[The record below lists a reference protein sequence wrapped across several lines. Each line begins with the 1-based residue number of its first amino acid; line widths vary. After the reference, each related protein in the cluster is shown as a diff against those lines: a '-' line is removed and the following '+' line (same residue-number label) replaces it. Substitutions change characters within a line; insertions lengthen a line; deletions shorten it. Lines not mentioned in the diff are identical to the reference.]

1 MAQKN
6 VKTTNIFSNNPLS
19 EYLPFGIQK
28 NEIIHAKKLSYRKKK
43 GYKRLPWGQ
52 RKREY

>member
-6 VKTTNIFSNNPLS
+6 VKTTSIFSSNP
-19 EYLPFGIQK
+19 EGEDLPFGIQK